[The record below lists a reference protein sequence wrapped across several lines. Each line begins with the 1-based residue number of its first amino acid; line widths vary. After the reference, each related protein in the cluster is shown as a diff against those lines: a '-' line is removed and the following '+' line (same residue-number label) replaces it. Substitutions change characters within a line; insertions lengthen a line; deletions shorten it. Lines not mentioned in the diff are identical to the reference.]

1 MSKSIEFSDT
11 DYEAIHEAAAA
22 QGKPVDAWVV
32 ENLPLGSEADTAAD
46 VPLGPDGL
54 PAKTMY
60 DLLAGRI
67 GRFNSGTGQ
76 PSSDNIGEHFAEYLE
91 EKHRKGHL

>member
-1 MSKSIEFSDT
+1 MSKSIEFSDP

-32 ENLPLGSEADTAAD
+32 ENLPLGSDAAAD

-54 PAKTMY
+54 PAQTMY
-60 DLLAGRI
+60 DLFAGRI

-76 PSSDNIGEHFAEYLE
+76 PSSHDIGESFAQHLE